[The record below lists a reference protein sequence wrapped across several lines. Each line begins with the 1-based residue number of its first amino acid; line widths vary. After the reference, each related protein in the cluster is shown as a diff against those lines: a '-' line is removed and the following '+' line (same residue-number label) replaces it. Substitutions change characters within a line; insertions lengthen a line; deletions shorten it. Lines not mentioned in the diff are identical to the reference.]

1 MKFQFVLLVSMFPAL
16 LFAQE
21 EKVVLKTPTGDIEGS
36 LSLPEQKNTVPV
48 ALIIAGSGPT
58 DRNGN
63 NEEMENNSLKM
74 LADALNKKGF
84 AALRYDKRGVGQSS
98 EVNKDEMEMRP
109 ETYVNDVEEW
119 VDLLGKDKRFTKII
133 VIGHSEGALLGM
145 LAAVNNKKVKGYVSI
160 AGAGRPID
168 EILKEQ
174 FAGVPENV
182 KEIIYGMLDRLK
194 KGDTLTNVP
203 TIFYALFRPSIQPY
217 MRAWMKY
224 DPQKEIKKLTI
235 PTLIVNGTTDIQV
248 KVLDAELLAKA
259 QPKAELR
266 IIKNMNHVLKDCE
279 TMEKELQKPLYN
291 NPTLPLNMEFSKELT
306 DFMIKNF
313 AEPKPAPIPSDKK

>member
-1 MKFQFVLLVSMFPAL
+1 MAAVKQMRH
-16 LFAQE
+16 
-21 EKVVLKTPTGDIEGS
+21 K
-36 LSLPEQKNTVPV
+36 
-48 ALIIAGSGPT
+48 LIIAGSGPT

-109 ETYVNDVEEW
+109 ETYVNDVKEW
-119 VDLLGKDKRFTKII
+119 VDLLDKDKRFNKII

-194 KGDTLTNVP
+194 KGDFLVRKGFP
-203 TIFYALFRPSIQPY
+203 VSQA
-217 MRAWMKY
+217 A
-224 DPQKEIKKLTI
+224 
-235 PTLIVNGTTDIQV
+235 
-248 KVLDAELLAKA
+248 
-259 QPKAELR
+259 
-266 IIKNMNHVLKDCE
+266 
-279 TMEKELQKPLYN
+279 
-291 NPTLPLNMEFSKELT
+291 
-306 DFMIKNF
+306 
-313 AEPKPAPIPSDKK
+313 